1 MMLMIINTFICY
13 LYALKLSKQ
22 IMAFLILTYCSF
34 AWRPN
39 YVLAKTKFT
48 LDMK

>member
-13 LYALKLSKQ
+13 LYASKQ